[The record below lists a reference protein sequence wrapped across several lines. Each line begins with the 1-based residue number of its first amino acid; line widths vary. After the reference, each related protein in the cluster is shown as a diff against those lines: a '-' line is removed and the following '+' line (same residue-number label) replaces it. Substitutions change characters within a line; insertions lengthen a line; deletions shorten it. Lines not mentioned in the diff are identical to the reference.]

1 MAHSSWIGCVDL
13 QGWCRVMWTLKS
25 DYCSSCAQWGTAWA
39 CTASGISVLSQQKN
53 YLQICYSLHFV
64 SNTEIDGRKQSFLHQ
79 CFKLWKR
86 DRFTI
91 PRNVWKHCH
100 IALKVC
106 IPDFDQSVFCDRT
119 SMKWCEL
126 SVQTGR
132 MSCCMLQQ
140 FTNTLKPEP

>member
-1 MAHSSWIGCVDL
+1 MAHSSWVGCVDL

-25 DYCSSCAQWGTAWA
+25 DYCTSCAQWGTAWA
-39 CTASGISVLSQQKN
+39 CTASGISILSQQKN
-53 YLQICYSLHFV
+53 YLQVCYSLHFV
-64 SNTEIDGRKQSFLHQ
+64 SKTKIYGRKQSFLHQ
-79 CFKLWKR
+79 YFELWKL

-91 PRNVWKHCH
+91 PRDVWKHCP
-100 IALKVC
+100 IALRVF
-106 IPDFDQSVFCDRT
+106 IADFDQSVFCDRT
-119 SMKWCEL
+119 SMRWCEL